1 MDTTQAP
8 TDARGYAVFSKG
20 TVGELHV
27 FVHRCVDQGAIELAA
42 STLRVALDS
51 VPATQDSGW
60 VHLHWHQLV
69 LDVELGRWREAHR
82 RFLDRVLPAVSAG
95 QARTDGPSGLWV
107 LALDAPWRRPVLPW
121 GAVADVA
128 RSNLDEPDP
137 FLALHDALALA
148 GAGDRLGLDA
158 WIARRSD
165 QKDSAILRVGEGLR
179 AQLRGEQA
187 EATRLLGS
195 ARPGLRQ
202 LHGSAAQLS
211 IFQRI
216 ALGASAALPAA
227 A

>member
-1 MDTTQAP
+1 MDTTHTP

-27 FVHRCVDQGAIELAA
+27 FVHRCVDEGAIELAA
-42 STLRVALDS
+42 TTLGAALDAL
-51 VPATQDSGW
+51 PANPDSGW

-82 RFLDRVLPAVSAG
+82 RYIEHVLPAVGAG

-128 RSNLDEPDP
+128 RAHLDEPDP

-158 WIARRSD
+158 WVARRAR
-165 QKDSAILRVGEGLR
+165 QKDSAIVRVGEGLR

-187 EATRLLGS
+187 AAARLLGS
-195 ARPGLRQ
+195 ARPGLHQ
-202 LHGSAAQLS
+202 LRGSAAQLS

-216 ALGASAALPAA
+216 ALGATAALPAA